1 MHLSSLTYIKVFR
14 LNYLRNMQIG
24 LIDVNTCEPI
34 ENVLLDIWHCDAL
47 GMCGCI
53 FARKLKT

>member
-1 MHLSSLTYIKVFR
+1 
-14 LNYLRNMQIG
+14 MQIG

-47 GMCGCI
+47 GESHDR
-53 FARKLKT
+53 F

>member
-1 MHLSSLTYIKVFR
+1 
-14 LNYLRNMQIG
+14 MQIG

-47 GMCGCI
+47 GK
-53 FARKLKT
+53 ARKVSMIP